1 MLQNVTIGQ
10 YFPGNS
16 LIHRLD
22 ARLKL
27 VLMLALIVVIF
38 FVHTVWGYLSM
49 AVLLLSMILLSRV
62 SLKMVLKNIQSMW
75 MVLLLAFVLNA
86 FFVKGETMLWSWKF
100 IHIYRESLLRAT
112 EMTVR
117 LILLVL
123 ISTMLTFTT
132 SAKEITDAI
141 ESLFRP
147 LFKIGFPVHEM
158 ALMMS
163 IALRF
168 IPTLVEETDRIM
180 KAQTA
185 RGASFDSGSLISR
198 MKDMLPVLIP
208 LFVSAF
214 KRAEELALA
223 MEARCYHGGD
233 NRTRLKVFHLK
244 GIDYFAMGIVAA
256 EIVLIAFGL

>member
-86 FFVKGETMLWSWKF
+86 FFVKGETMLWSW
-100 IHIYRESLLRAT
+100 
-112 EMTVR
+112 
-117 LILLVL
+117 
-123 ISTMLTFTT
+123 
-132 SAKEITDAI
+132 
-141 ESLFRP
+141 
-147 LFKIGFPVHEM
+147 
-158 ALMMS
+158 
-163 IALRF
+163 
-168 IPTLVEETDRIM
+168 
-180 KAQTA
+180 
-185 RGASFDSGSLISR
+185 
-198 MKDMLPVLIP
+198 
-208 LFVSAF
+208 
-214 KRAEELALA
+214 
-223 MEARCYHGGD
+223 
-233 NRTRLKVFHLK
+233 
-244 GIDYFAMGIVAA
+244 
-256 EIVLIAFGL
+256 